1 MKTLAIFLAASSL
14 AFAGAVGAQS
24 QEHLTLRIKAGSA
37 MVSNGGDFA
46 PAQSGQAVSPGDKL
60 SIDADTDVQAVY
72 DRGTADTG
80 DDCVIEFKGKPG
92 VYVVPRDCKPAGA
105 WVAGSNGVN
114 IWTVGAVAVLLGA
127 TLGDSHEEPVSQG
140 AL

>member
-1 MKTLAIFLAASSL
+1 MKTLAIILAASSL

-24 QEHLTLRIKAGSA
+24 QDHLTLRVKTGSA

-46 PAQSGQAVSPGDKL
+46 PAQNGQAVSPGDKL

-72 DRGTADTG
+72 DRGTADTS
-80 DDCVIEFKGKPG
+80 DDCIVEFKGKPG
-92 VYVVPRDCKPAGA
+92 VYVVPSECKAGGA
-105 WVAGSNGVN
+105 WATNSNGVN
-114 IWTVGAVAVLLGA
+114 IWTVGAVAAVLGA
-127 TLGDSHEEPVSQG
+127 TLGDSHDEPVSQG